1 MTLAAAL
8 RSDGPFDPQPL
19 RYRLVAGTLPAPPQ
33 DELPDLESQL
43 DDLTRAHA
51 GQSAL
56 ALAHAALCAAIAR
69 GVNAATNTARLRAIW
84 RDHGAFLCA
93 VLDENGLTTALSI
106 LAGATAP
113 AEAPPDAALIA
124 RSEQAHGPAALIHRE
139 LARRQ
144 QPPPLPATLALPPAG
159 KFGGTPARAAGSHAG
174 YVLLNDTA
182 RLSGGFH
189 CGTVMAC
196 DALRDGMAARG
207 LAEQG
212 WINDPAQFDRFLNHA
227 PQRPRLLILNGEGT
241 LHHNTPRA
249 IALLE
254 CCARARAAGIPVAVI
269 NAVWQGNG
277 PRMGRLLARG
287 ADLVHVRDTASAAT
301 LPGDVAATVTPD
313 MSLHGFARLYTG
325 ATAQGDTTAIIDNV
339 RAPAGHALQHLAAR
353 TGAAFYAMPY
363 PALRQLT
370 DAAIT
375 DPTAAI
381 PRLLTAPMLT
391 SAPRWITGRFHGLIA
406 ALAAGRKICAIPSNT
421 HKIEALLA
429 DANLSDAL
437 LPAEWE
443 TLPPADQDARI
454 ATCFARQTADFDQRR
469 AAFIA
474 RSVALIEAMFDQTA
488 ALALPR

>member
-1 MTLAAAL
+1 MILAAAL
-8 RSDGPFDPQPL
+8 RSDGPFDPQKL

-93 VLDENGLTTALSI
+93 VLDENGLETALSI
-106 LAGATAP
+106 LAGAPAP
-113 AEAPPDAALIA
+113 AEEPSD
-124 RSEQAHGPAALIHRE
+124 AALIHRE
-139 LARRQ
+139 MARRQ
-144 QPPPLPATLALPPAG
+144 QPLPLPATLALPPAG
-159 KFGGTPARAAGSHAG
+159 KFGGTPARAAGSVAG

-212 WINDPAQFDRFLNHA
+212 WVNDPAQFDRFLDRA

-287 ADLVHVRDTASAAT
+287 ADLVHVRDTASAAA
-301 LPGDVAATVTPD
+301 LPSDVKASVTPD
-313 MSLHGFARLYTG
+313 MSLHGFARLYAG
-325 ATAQGDTTAIIDNV
+325 ATAQGDATAIIDNV

-406 ALAAGRKICAIPSNT
+406 ALAAGRKICAIRSNT

-437 LPAEWE
+437 LHADWE
-443 TLPPADQDARI
+443 TLPPADQDAHI
-454 ATCFARQTADFDQRR
+454 AACFARQTADFDQRR

>member
-8 RSDGPFDPQPL
+8 RSDDPFDAQPL
-19 RYRLVAGTLPAPPQ
+19 RYRLVPGALPAPPQ
-33 DELPDLESQL
+33 DEPPAGLEPLL

-51 GQSAL
+51 GQSGL
-56 ALAHAALCAAIAR
+56 SLAHAALCAAIAR
-69 GVNAATNTARLRAIW
+69 GVNAATNTARLRALW
-84 RDHGAFLCA
+84 RDHAAFLCA
-93 VLDENGLTTALSI
+93 VLDETGLAAAFSI
-106 LAGATAP
+106 LAGAPAP
-113 AEAPPDAALIA
+113 AEAPFDDPLRPDENNPLALI
-124 RSEQAHGPAALIHRE
+124 RHE

-144 QPPPLPATLALPPAG
+144 QPPPLPAALALPPAG
-159 KFGGTPARAAGSHAG
+159 KFGGTPARATGSVAG

-212 WINDPAQFDRFLNHA
+212 WINDPAQFDRFLDRA
-227 PQRPRLLILNGEGT
+227 PHRPRLLILNGEGT

-287 ADLVHVRDTASAAT
+287 AHLVHVRDTASAAA
-301 LPGDVAATVTPD
+301 LPGDVTATVTPD
-313 MSLHGFARLYTG
+313 MSLHGFARLYAG
-325 ATAQGDTTAIIDNV
+325 AAAQGDATAIIDNV

-353 TGAAFYAMPY
+353 TGAPFYAMPY

-370 DAAIT
+370 DAAIS
-375 DPTAAI
+375 DPAAAI
-381 PRLLTAPMLT
+381 PRLLTAPVLT
-391 SAPRWITGRFHGLIA
+391 TAPRWITGRYHGLIA
-406 ALAAGRKICAIPSNT
+406 ALAAGRKICAIRSNT

-437 LPAEWE
+437 LPPDWE

-454 ATCFARQTADFDQRR
+454 AACFARQTPDFDQRR
-469 AAFIA
+469 ADFIT
-474 RSVALIEAMFDQTA
+474 RSVTLIDAMFDQTA